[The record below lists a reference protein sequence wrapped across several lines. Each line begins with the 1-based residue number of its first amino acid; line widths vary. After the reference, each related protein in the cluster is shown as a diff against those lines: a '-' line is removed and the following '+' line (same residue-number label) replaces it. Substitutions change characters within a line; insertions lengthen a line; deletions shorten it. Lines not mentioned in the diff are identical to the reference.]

1 MGGGSAKTG
10 DVEMMPFVCPYAPAE
25 VVSRARSWVGR
36 PISRAEW
43 RPGETCL
50 HLAAYA
56 YGWDGNIPSGW
67 QGKTL
72 ADLMTATGWRLT
84 DKAPCA
90 GALGAFRIHGHDH
103 LGIFTDGGFLIHAGV
118 LTIVEA
124 LADRYL
130 PYFKGVMECP

>member
-1 MGGGSAKTG
+1 
-10 DVEMMPFVCPYAPAE
+10 MMPFRSSYTPAE
-25 VVSRARSWVGR
+25 VVGRARSWVGR

-56 YGWDGNIPSGW
+56 YGWEDAIPPGW

-72 ADLMTATGWRLT
+72 ADIEAATGWRLT

-90 GALGAFRIHGHDH
+90 GALGAFFIHGHDH

-118 LTIVEA
+118 MTIVEA
-124 LADRYL
+124 LADRYML
-130 PYFKGVMECP
+130 YFQGVMECP